1 MAAKIV
7 IEPIF
12 EVDFQACSYGF
23 RPKKSTMQA
32 LEAIREAGNRGLNFV
47 VDADIQGCFDSI
59 QRGILMDLVKERTGG
74 Y

>member
-1 MAAKIV
+1 
-7 IEPIF
+7 
-12 EVDFQACSYGF
+12 
-23 RPKKSTMQA
+23 MQA

-47 VDADIQGCFDSI
+47 VNADIQGCFDSI